1 MPQENTTETQP
12 PQPEKTRR
20 ERKVRRQRQQEMAPA
35 GRGTRHLLPESL
47 RHMQELFELLPQLK
61 VDASGA
67 PDVRATD
74 QAVLVRIAEHAQAS
88 AAAINLGMSAVGS
101 LMAYAAPQCEDRA
114 ISSDAVEALG
124 WLLAELGATTALMVR
139 LAAVCGSAEGQRV
152 AQP

>member
-1 MPQENTTETQP
+1 MPQENTTETQS

-20 ERKVRRQRQQEMAPA
+20 ERKVRRQRQQQISPA

-67 PDVRATD
+67 PDLRATD
-74 QAVLVRIAEHAQAS
+74 QAVLRRIAEHAQAS

-152 AQP
+152 PQA

>member
-1 MPQENTTETQP
+1 MPQENSAETQS
-12 PQPEKTRR
+12 PQPKKARR
-20 ERKVRRQRQQEMAPA
+20 ERKPRRQRKQDALPV

-47 RHMQELFELLPQLK
+47 RHMQELFELLPHLK
-61 VDASGA
+61 VDASGT
-67 PDVRATD
+67 PDLRATD
-74 QAVLVRIAEHAQAS
+74 HAVLREIAEHAQAS

-139 LAAVCGSAEGQRV
+139 LAAVCGSADGRCV
-152 AQP
+152 A

>member
-20 ERKVRRQRQQEMAPA
+20 ERKVRRQRQQGMVPV

-74 QAVLVRIAEHAQAS
+74 QAVLGRIAEHAQAS

-139 LAAVCGSAEGQRV
+139 LAAVCGSSEGMRV
-152 AQP
+152 PQP

>member
-1 MPQENTTETQP
+1 MPQDNITETQS

-20 ERKVRRQRQQEMAPA
+20 ERKARRQRQQEISPA

-67 PDVRATD
+67 PDPRATD
-74 QAVLVRIAEHAQAS
+74 PVVLCRIAEHAQAS

-139 LAAVCGSAEGQRV
+139 LAAVCGSAEGQRP
-152 AQP
+152 AQA